1 MLFNITRASTGFE
14 ETVPPCEGCIKEER
28 SEHWKIEIK
37 DLNELAELAEKEDTL
52 IIYPKKSG
60 NLPEIVIYDDYVE

>member
-52 IIYPKKSG
+52 II
-60 NLPEIVIYDDYVE
+60 